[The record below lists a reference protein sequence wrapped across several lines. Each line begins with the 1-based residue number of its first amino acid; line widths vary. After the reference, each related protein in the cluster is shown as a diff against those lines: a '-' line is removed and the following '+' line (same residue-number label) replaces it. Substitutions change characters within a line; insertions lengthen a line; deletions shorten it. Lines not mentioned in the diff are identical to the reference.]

1 MRRFRDPL
9 VISFQGFLIGASL
22 ILAFWIRFDFSVPDV
37 ELLVLSEALAIAI
50 PIKLLVFVL
59 GGLHRDS
66 WRHAALQDL
75 TRIGIVNLVASM
87 LATLAIVTLIGPAFP
102 RSVYAIDLLVCFLL
116 NAGARFAL
124 RLYSEIPRSKR
135 AGKGILIYGTGSTA
149 RTLLREVR
157 SN

>member
-37 ELLVLSEALAIAI
+37 ELLLLSEALAIAV

-75 TRIGIVNLVASM
+75 TRIGIVNFVASV
-87 LATLAIVTLIGPAFP
+87 LASLALVTFVGSAFP
-102 RSVYAIDLLVCFLL
+102 RSVYAIDMLVCFLL

-124 RLYSEIPRSKR
+124 RLYTELPTSRR
-135 AGKGILIYGTGSTA
+135 ARKGILIYGTGST
-149 RTLLREVR
+149 
-157 SN
+157 